1 MCIRDRGIFG
11 RGGFAEQAAN
21 FLEIGGFVFPDD
33 VELEAD
39 DVHGAHD
46 AGPMEEVNCTGGQ
59 LKPVSYTHLDVYKRQ
74 GAKRREGK
82 KGKRLSFTW
91 LNRGTS
97 GLVSGFLGK
106 DVWLDGDCT
115 HIGEEGQRG
124 AVFEEGWEVE

>member
-1 MCIRDRGIFG
+1 MIYRKKRKA
-11 RGGFAEQAAN
+11 RKKQKGFS
-21 FLEIGGFVFPDD
+21 
-33 VELEAD
+33 
-39 DVHGAHD
+39 HGKA
-46 AGPMEEVNCTGGQ
+46 Q
-59 LKPVSYTHLDVYKRQ
+59 K
-74 GAKRREGK
+74 GAKRREEK
-82 KGKRLSFTW
+82 KGQRLSFTW